1 MIPTE
6 KKRLGFGEHLGMVI
20 VILLTIFLI
29 GSATGVQRTVIS
41 IYAKE
46 FVESSLLAFLP
57 VVVFG
62 LCKGTID
69 LFGGWL
75 SDKTG
80 RKVTFVLGTTV
91 YLLGTISIVAIK
103 SLTGILL
110 GNVLIGLG
118 QGMIFAAAMIAL
130 SDISGSEEAG
140 MSFGFMEAFVYG
152 GYGAGSVIAGFLWQM
167 YTIQTPF
174 YYSLASAGT
183 ALGIATLVVK
193 ETKHLVKL
201 EERAKVEEKEIP
213 TIDAYKI
220 SITTPSLLTTFLA
233 AHVAKFTDALAWA
246 AFPLLF
252 ASKGFGDV
260 EIGILQGIVT
270 FSWAL
275 SMPFFGKL
283 SDRAG
288 RKLLVTIG
296 LILKGI
302 GILLLL
308 GAPDFY
314 TSLYASLIVGISYG
328 MYYPILPA
336 ITVDIAPLQI
346 KGRVLGLYRSI
357 RDLGYFTGALVIGYI
372 TDAFGFRQA
381 FEFTAGLVFLAAFLV
396 IIIIKETRPIWPF
409 FNLVVK
415 HVETMRNICE
425 THKKLLEEYLRED
438 LEGARRLLREIK
450 ELEHEGDRLKIEIM
464 DKIWSSRLPFGD
476 RMDFE
481 RIVQTLDM
489 IAGCLYQS
497 GEKLLRRKRSKVP
510 DTVIEGL
517 KELTGRLGEAIELFK
532 RNIEVL
538 RISPLYALKLTEDI
552 RKMESSID
560 SVTEDLLGRIEELLE
575 KGEIDVATFV
585 ILKDIID
592 LHEYAADDLKDAS
605 DIVRIVSLKHAT

>member
-1 MIPTE
+1 MGE
-6 KKRLGFGEHLGMVI
+6 KRLGFEEHLGLV
-20 VILLTIFLI
+20 VAILLTIFLI

-46 FVESSLLAFLP
+46 FVKSSLLAFLP

-62 LCKGTID
+62 LFKGTID
-69 LFGGWL
+69 LLGGWL

-80 RKVTFVLGTTV
+80 RKVTLVLGTSV
-91 YLLGTISIVAIK
+91 YLLGAFSIVAIK
-103 SLTGILL
+103 SLTGVIL

-118 QGMIFAAAMIAL
+118 QGMVFAASMIAL
-130 SDISGSEEAG
+130 SDISGSKEAA

-152 GYGAGSVIAGFLWQM
+152 GYGVGSVIAGFLWQM

-193 ETKHLVKL
+193 ETKHFVSL
-201 EERAKVEEKEIP
+201 EERAKAEEEMP
-213 TIDAYKI
+213 TIEAYKMGL
-220 SITTPSLLTTFLA
+220 TTPSLLVTFLA

-260 EIGILQGIVT
+260 EIGVLQGLVT
-270 FSWAL
+270 FSWAA
-275 SMPFFGKL
+275 SMPFFGRL
-283 SDRAG
+283 SDKAG
-288 RKLLVTIG
+288 RKLLVSIG
-296 LILKGI
+296 LVLKGV

-308 GAPDFY
+308 GVPDFY
-314 TSLYASLIVGISYG
+314 TSLYASLVIGISYG

-357 RDLGYFTGALVIGYI
+357 RDLGYFTGALIIGYI
-372 TDAFGFRQA
+372 TDAYGFEQA
-381 FEFTAGLVFLAAFLV
+381 FEFTAGFVFLAALLAV
-396 IIIIKETRPIWPF
+396 TILKETRPIWPF
-409 FNLVVK
+409 FNLVVR
-415 HVETMRNICE
+415 HVETMGRISE
-425 THKKLLEEYLRED
+425 THKRLLDEYLRGD
-438 LEGARRLLREIK
+438 LDSARKHLREIK

-464 DKIWSSRLPFGD
+464 DRIWSSRIPFGD

-497 GEKLLRRKRSKVP
+497 GEKLLRLERSKVP
-510 DTVIEGL
+510 GAVIEGL
-517 KELTGRLGEAIELFK
+517 IGLTSRLGEAIELFEK
-532 RNIEVL
+532 NIEAL
-538 RISPLYALKLTEDI
+538 RVSPHYALKMTEDI

-560 SVTEDLLGRIEELLE
+560 TVTENLLGQIERLLE
-575 KGEIDVATFV
+575 RGEIDVATFV
-585 ILKDIID
+585 MLKDIID
-592 LHEYAADDLKDAS
+592 LHEYAADDLKDAG